1 MIDASILADST
12 SGTACRWETVGDVC
26 KIVVVSASKRHHT
39 DFQYNLPEWWD
50 AEKTQPKEDVVISGT
65 DPDTGSDVVMY
76 IRWWGHAKQAFVTAM
91 AGKSLE
97 VGGTFAM
104 QWTGEEPSKT
114 KGFNPAKTWT
124 AQYAPPANVA
134 LASNDLI

>member
-1 MIDASILADST
+1 MIDSTILADSN
-12 SGTACRWETVGDVC
+12 SGAACKWNEVGDVR
-26 KIVVVSASKRHHT
+26 KVIVATATKKQAT
-39 DFQYNLPEWWD
+39 DMDGRPAFWD
-50 AEKTQPKEDVVISGT
+50 DGQHKEQVVIAGV
-65 DPDTGSDVVMY
+65 DPDTGDDCTMY
-76 IRWWGHAKQAFVTAM
+76 LKWWGGTKRAFVVAM